1 MKNSR
6 DLLLALFV
14 STISAAL
21 ALPTASLGAHALPSR
36 DFEAI
41 GASSVGVNI
50 QISGGTVFGTSSE
63 LVYTGASGGGTRNLS
78 ELLWDIEGVYTI
90 GGVVSV
96 NAPQLHNSRIN
107 FGLWIPV
114 TEGKGTMTDYDW
126 MVERDDWT
134 DRSIGANNIN
144 SGYMI
149 DFNIALPLY
158 ETGGLSCSWL
168 LGFKYDFWDFSD
180 LGGSYVYS
188 TAPTATGS
196 AGFRDNIG
204 TFPNQPGITYEQ
216 TFVIPYVGA
225 MLEGSAGPVQLTGYF
240 MFSSLTTASDKDH
253 HIARGLHFEEEFEGG
268 TYVAAGASVTYDVH
282 ERAFVTGAVDYQ
294 SVHETVGDM
303 TIIETGQSTSGS
315 AGIAHSSTMITVAA
329 GWRI

>member
-21 ALPTASLGAHALPSR
+21 AVPTASLGAHALPSR

-41 GASSVGVNI
+41 GASSVGVNA
-50 QISGGTVFGTSSE
+50 QFSAGTVFGTSSE

-96 NAPQLHNSRIN
+96 NAPQFYNSRIN

-134 DRSIGANNIN
+134 DRSVGENNIK
-144 SGYMI
+144 SGP
-149 DFNIALPLY
+149 A
-158 ETGGLSCSWL
+158 
-168 LGFKYDFWDFSD
+168 
-180 LGGSYVYS
+180 
-188 TAPTATGS
+188 
-196 AGFRDNIG
+196 
-204 TFPNQPGITYEQ
+204 
-216 TFVIPYVGA
+216 
-225 MLEGSAGPVQLTGYF
+225 
-240 MFSSLTTASDKDH
+240 
-253 HIARGLHFEEEFEGG
+253 
-268 TYVAAGASVTYDVH
+268 
-282 ERAFVTGAVDYQ
+282 
-294 SVHETVGDM
+294 
-303 TIIETGQSTSGS
+303 
-315 AGIAHSSTMITVAA
+315 
-329 GWRI
+329 